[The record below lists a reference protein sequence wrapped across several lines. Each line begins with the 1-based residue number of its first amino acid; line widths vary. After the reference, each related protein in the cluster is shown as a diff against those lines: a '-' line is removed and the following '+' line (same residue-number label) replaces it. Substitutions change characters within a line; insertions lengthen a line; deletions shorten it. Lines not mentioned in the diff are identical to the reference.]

1 MQKSVKRLEK
11 CDFIVQL
18 FSLIDKPLRD
28 NERKSLNIAYN
39 RFVNRI
45 QQISKQD
52 GCSRL
57 DSLQLLARIRETLV
71 QLLENYNDSTSLQ
84 YLLIRSSLS
93 LVDFEKQMIYLQLK

>member
-1 MQKSVKRLEK
+1 MPVQEVKDLGHE
-11 CDFIVQL
+11 
-18 FSLIDKPLRD
+18 LIKLIEEMRH
-28 NERKSLNIAYN
+28 SHLNIQHTYN
-39 RFVNRI
+39 CFAERI

-71 QLLENYNDSTSLQ
+71 QLLENYNDSASLQ

-93 LVDFEKQMIYLQLK
+93 LVNFEKQMIYLQLK